1 MARNIKERLDWQL
14 AIKEVICYFRF
25 MNIKELAS
33 RIDQTMLR
41 PEAAEREMI
50 EFIERS
56 AGVGFAT
63 LCVPPCHVALASRLL
78 GSSKTLVST
87 VAGFPLG
94 FQVPGVKLLEARAA
108 FDDGASEID
117 IVMNISR
124 LKSGNA
130 LFVTD
135 EIGSIVRAL
144 PEAVIKVI
152 IETCYLTDQEKLAAL
167 EAAVDSG
174 ADFVKT
180 STGFAPKGADRRD
193 VEILAVA
200 AKGRIQV
207 KASGGIKTL
216 ADALS
221 MLKAGAERLGTSS
234 GPSILEELKG
244 GV

>member
-1 MARNIKERLDWQL
+1 MD
-14 AIKEVICYFRF
+14 
-25 MNIKELAS
+25 IKELAA
-33 RIDQTMLR
+33 RMDQTMLR
-41 PEAAEREMI
+41 PEATEKEVA

-56 AGVGFAT
+56 IGPGFAT

-117 IVMNISR
+117 VVMNISR

-130 LFVTD
+130 PFITG

-152 IETCYLTDQEKLAAL
+152 IETHYLTDQEKLAAL
-167 EAAVDSG
+167 EAAVEAG

-180 STGFAPKGADRRD
+180 STGFALKGADARD
-193 VEILAVA
+193 IELLAGA
-200 AKGRIQV
+200 ANGRISV

-221 MLKAGAERLGTSS
+221 MLKAGAERLGTST
-234 GPSILEELKG
+234 GASILEELKG

>member
-1 MARNIKERLDWQL
+1 
-14 AIKEVICYFRF
+14 

-33 RIDQTMLR
+33 RIDQTMLK
-41 PEAAEREMI
+41 PDASEKEVV

-56 AGVGFAT
+56 SGLGFAT

-130 LFVTD
+130 FFVTD
-135 EIGSIVRAL
+135 EIGPIVRAL

-152 IETCYLTDQEKLAAL
+152 IETCYLTDQEKVSAL
-167 EAAVDSG
+167 EAAVESG

-180 STGFAPKGADRRD
+180 STGFGPKGADIRD
-193 VEILAVA
+193 VELLAAA

-216 ADALS
+216 KDALS
-221 MLKAGAERLGTSS
+221 MLKAGAERLGTSI

-244 GV
+244 V

>member
-1 MARNIKERLDWQL
+1 
-14 AIKEVICYFRF
+14 
-25 MNIKELAS
+25 
-33 RIDQTMLR
+33 MLR
-41 PEAAEREMI
+41 PEATESEMV

-56 AGVGFAT
+56 GELGFAT

-78 GSSKTLVST
+78 GSSTTLVST

-117 IVMNISR
+117 VVMNISR

-130 LFVTD
+130 PFVTS

-152 IETCYLTDQEKLAAL
+152 IETCYLTDPEKLAAV
-167 EAAVDSG
+167 EAAVEAG

-180 STGFAPKGADRRD
+180 STGFAAKGAYIRD
-193 VEILAVA
+193 VEMLASA

-221 MLKAGAERLGTSS
+221 MIKAGAERLGTSS
-234 GPSILEELKG
+234 GPSILAEINIG
-244 GV
+244 A

>member
-1 MARNIKERLDWQL
+1 
-14 AIKEVICYFRF
+14 

-41 PEAAEREMI
+41 PEAAEREI
-50 EFIERS
+50 NEFIERS
-56 AGVGFAT
+56 SSLGFAT

-130 LFVTD
+130 SFVTA

-152 IETCYLTDQEKLAAL
+152 IETCYLTDQEKLSAL
-167 EAAVDSG
+167 EAAVESG

-216 ADALS
+216 KDALS
-221 MLKAGAERLGTSS
+221 MLNAGAERLGTSS

>member
-1 MARNIKERLDWQL
+1 MDIN
-14 AIKEVICYFRF
+14 
-25 MNIKELAS
+25 ELAS

-41 PEAAEREMI
+41 PDAAEREMI

-56 AGVGFAT
+56 GTLGFAT

-130 LFVTD
+130 SFVAG
-135 EIGSIVRAL
+135 EIGSIVRVL

-152 IETCYLTDQEKLAAL
+152 IETCYLSDQEKLAAL
-167 EAAVDSG
+167 ESAVEAG

-180 STGFAPKGADRRD
+180 STGFAASGANRRD
-193 VEILAVA
+193 VEMLTVA
-200 AKGRIQV
+200 ARGRIQV

-221 MLKAGAERLGTSS
+221 MIKAGADRLGTSS

>member
-1 MARNIKERLDWQL
+1 MDVKKL
-14 AIKEVICYFRF
+14 AK
-25 MNIKELAS
+25 L
-33 RIDQTMLR
+33 IDQTCLK
-41 PEAAEREMI
+41 PEATESEMTA
-50 EFIERS
+50 FIERS
-56 AGVGFAT
+56 GGLGFAT

-78 GSSKTLVST
+78 GSSTTLVST

-124 LKSGNA
+124 VKSGNA
-130 LFVTD
+130 SFVTG

-152 IETCYLTDQEKLAAL
+152 IETCYLTDQEKLAAV
-167 EAAVDSG
+167 EAAVEAG

-180 STGFAPKGADRRD
+180 STGFAAKGADARD
-193 VEILAVA
+193 VEMLSGA

-221 MLKAGAERLGTSS
+221 MIKAGAERLGTSS
-234 GPSILEELKG
+234 GPSILAEFKSG
-244 GV
+244 R

>member
-1 MARNIKERLDWQL
+1 
-14 AIKEVICYFRF
+14 

-33 RIDQTMLR
+33 HIDQTILR
-41 PEAAEREMI
+41 PDATEKEMI

-56 AGVGFAT
+56 SGLGFAT

-130 LFVTD
+130 SFITG
-135 EIGSIVRAL
+135 EIGSITRAL

-152 IETCYLTDQEKLAAL
+152 IETCYLTDQEKLSAL
-167 EAAVDSG
+167 EAIVDSG

-180 STGFAPKGADRRD
+180 STGFAPKGADILD
-193 VEILAVA
+193 VELLAGA
-200 AKGRIQV
+200 TKGRIQV

-216 ADALS
+216 KDALS

-234 GPSILEELKG
+234 GPSILEELKK